1 MCEADRERIAS
12 AKGRTNL
19 GDEEVSPL
27 LTHSCPPRKERAGQ
41 EHPRWFM
48 EEKWGNHLP
57 QISWICDNVSVNCFH
72 SDQEGIP
79 SLRGV
84 PSPTSSSPRT
94 FRLVVL
100 KPWGAWESLGELIM
114 AQIPGPTSRNWG
126 GGTLRRAHL
135 HLEKHE
141 PETRGGGFVQN

>member
-12 AKGRTNL
+12 AKGRTSL
-19 GDEEVSPL
+19 GDEEVSPS

-41 EHPRWFM
+41 EPPRWFM
-48 EEKWGNHLP
+48 EEKWGNRLP

-100 KPWGAWESLGELIM
+100 KPLGCLRISWGANYGADTWPHFPKLRWWHSQKG
-114 AQIPGPTSRNWG
+114 SF
-126 GGTLRRAHL
+126 TLR
-135 HLEKHE
+135 KTW
-141 PETRGGGFVQN
+141 TRNPGGFVQN